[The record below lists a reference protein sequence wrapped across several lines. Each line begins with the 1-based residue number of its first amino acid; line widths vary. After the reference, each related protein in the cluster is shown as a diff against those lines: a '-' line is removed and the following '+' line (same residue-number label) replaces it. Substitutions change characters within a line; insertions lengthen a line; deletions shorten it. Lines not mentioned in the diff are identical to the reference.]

1 MYYKCSGTVTSV
13 GVLRLQL
20 VSQLVLC
27 NASNVMQRLAT
38 EALKRCCWS
47 ANVFNNRWFHLELHS
62 AGNDHE
68 SESLYNNHAIS
79 ESWYDHQFQA
89 LITVIDYKSITHSM

>member
-27 NASNVMQRLAT
+27 NANKLLQRLAT
-38 EALKRCCWS
+38 EALKRYCWS
-47 ANVFNNRWFHLELHS
+47 GNVFNNRWFHLELQKS

-68 SESLYNNHAIS
+68 SESLYKIM
-79 ESWYDHQFQA
+79 QFQRVGTIINFR
-89 LITVIDYKSITHSM
+89 L